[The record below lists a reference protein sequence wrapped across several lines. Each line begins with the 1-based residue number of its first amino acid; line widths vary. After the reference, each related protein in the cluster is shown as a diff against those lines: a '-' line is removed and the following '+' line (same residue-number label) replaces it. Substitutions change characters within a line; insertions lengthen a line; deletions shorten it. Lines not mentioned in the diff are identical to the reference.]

1 MRKKDAVLGIFLLI
15 VSLVGIIFIVPRETF
30 SLGYEAGLSPAFF
43 PYLVLCLLGGLSGL
57 LAVSNLVKGRSEE
70 KPLPLF
76 ENNTLKKFILGC
88 CIVFGACL
96 TLNYL
101 GFLIVGSLTVAAAM
115 WLMGCRSW
123 VQLAFISPVGPIL
136 LYFIFSILLR
146 QPLPKGIF
154 F

>member
-15 VSLVGIIFIVPRETF
+15 ISLVGIIFIVPRETY

-57 LAVSNLVKGRSEE
+57 LAISNLVKGRAEE
-70 KPLPLF
+70 PFPLF
-76 ENNTLKKFILGC
+76 ENDTLKKFILSC

-96 TLNYL
+96 TLNCL
-101 GFLIVGSLTVAAAM
+101 GFLIVGPLTVAAAM

-123 VQLAFISPVGPIL
+123 VQLAFVSPAGPIL